1 MVESKQTSTADKIST
16 YLLTIVMIILAL
28 SIVALLW
35 SVMAFTA
42 GQTEYAGFLL
52 IVGFIAMGLSV
63 YVLFQSRKRV
73 SNLKINAPKTMTTV
87 ECKKCAYKSVREF
100 QRGDYVYKELEKCQK
115 CDDKMM
121 ITAIYRE
128 VKEKEKTYAF

>member
-1 MVESKQTSTADKIST
+1 MEENKQTSTADKIST
-16 YLLTIVMIILAL
+16 YLVTIVMIILAL

-52 IVGFIAMGLSV
+52 IVGFIAMALSV
-63 YVLFQSRKRV
+63 YMLFQSRRRM
-73 SNLKINAPKTMTTV
+73 SNLKIDTPKTMTTV
-87 ECKKCAYKSVREF
+87 ECRKCGIKTVREF

-121 ITAIYRE
+121 VTAIYRE
-128 VKEKEKTYAF
+128 VKEKEKTFNV

>member
-1 MVESKQTSTADKIST
+1 MEETKQTSTANKIST
-16 YLLTIVMIILAL
+16 YLVTIVMIILAL

-52 IVGFIAMGLSV
+52 IVGFIAMALSV
-63 YVLFQSRKRV
+63 YMLFQSRRRV
-73 SNLKINAPKTMTTV
+73 SSLKIDAPKTMTTV
-87 ECKKCAYKSVREF
+87 ECRKCGIKTVREF

-115 CDDKMM
+115 CEDIMTV
-121 ITAIYRE
+121 TAIYRE
-128 VKEKEKTYAF
+128 VKEKEKTFNV